1 MLCAVRILA
10 RNDRINPFAL
20 AKVRVRNPQ
29 DSRGGAAFHIKHT
42 PGVANL
48 AEPEGSHLCNPPRSG
63 GVPED
68 ESTGSRHSLA
78 LQKWKP
84 SSIFWLRGET

>member
-1 MLCAVRILA
+1 MLGAVCMLD
-10 RNDRINPFAL
+10 RNDRIHPFAL

-29 DSRGGAAFHIKHT
+29 DSRGGAAFHIEHT
-42 PGVANL
+42 PGVTNL
-48 AEPEGSHLCNPPRSG
+48 AEPKGSHLCNPPRSG

-68 ESTGSRHSLA
+68 ESTGSRHSLG

-84 SSIFWLRGET
+84 NSTVWLRGVT